1 MKKEELKKLIQES
14 INEVY
19 EEQNAIRILREDFD
33 RDVSSLEEQQVLC
46 EGLVD
51 KGLLTEEQV
60 DEAFFDTIKNL
71 GKNAVASVAAS
82 WKKAKAQGDRDEMK
96 RLEKKLAALKAK
108 SGGGS
113 KSTKPASG
121 AASSSGTAPQS
132 DKPTSGSDVKKKK
145 QNQQNRQ
152 KVAAKAGE
160 TILTAVAKQD
170 PKTAAAIQKAGP
182 EKITAALKNPKVKKK
197 ADKIAAEIAKEKPAD
212 PKQGFL
218 GKVSSWMKK
227 NPVKGAAAIAL
238 LGVVATAAAVG
249 SGGVLP
255 LMGTMLTA
263 GAKGAAIGG
272 GLGGLVRGG
281 MALGK
286 GQGLAAAAKEF
297 GKGAVQGAKSGFV
310 GGAVG
315 GFLGSAFQGFS
326 QGFQQLMSAGSG
338 TVNADELQKAQQTLG
353 AKSQEIAKSPE
364 VPQQQKGE
372 VDDYI
377 AQRISELKARANALN
392 SLGMTQAQ
400 VFGLNDGNFKVVG
413 SDGADHF
420 FNKSGTEITDPNIL
434 SQLKADDQSFRNA
447 YNSVDRTAGTQA
459 GSTDT
464 SFPAQANNRRVI
476 SRSASDF

>member
-1 MKKEELKKLIQES
+1 S
-14 INEVY
+14 
-19 EEQNAIRILREDFD
+19 
-33 RDVSSLEEQQVLC
+33 
-46 EGLVD
+46 
-51 KGLLTEEQV
+51 
-60 DEAFFDTIKNL
+60 
-71 GKNAVASVAAS
+71 SVAAS

-113 KSTKPASG
+113 KSSKVGSKASK
-121 AASSSGTAPQS
+121 SSETTPQS
-132 DKPTSGSDVKKKK
+132 DTRTGGTDTKNKK

-152 KVAAKAGE
+152 KIAAKAGE

-182 EKITAALKNPKVKKK
+182 EKVTAALKNPKVKRK

-310 GGAVG
+310 GGAIG

-338 TVNADELQKAQQTLG
+338 TASVGELEKAQQTLDT
-353 AKSQEIAKSPE
+353 KSQEVEKSPE
-364 VPQQQKGE
+364 VPQKQKSVLAQQM
-372 VDDYI
+372 DDQI
-377 AQRISELKARANALN
+377 NALKARANALN
-392 SLGMTQAQ
+392 SLGMSKGQ

-434 SQLKADDQSFRNA
+434 NQLKADDQSFRNA
-447 YNSVDRTAGTQA
+447 ISGAATK
-459 GSTDT
+459 
-464 SFPAQANNRRVI
+464 RVTPTPQF
-476 SRSASDF
+476 RSDVF

>member
-33 RDVSSLEEQQVLC
+33 RDVATLEEQQVLC
-46 EGLVD
+46 EGLVEN
-51 KGLLTEEQV
+51 GVLTEEQV

-108 SGGGS
+108 SGGDS
-113 KSTKPASG
+113 KSSKVGSRASK
-121 AASSSGTAPQS
+121 SSETTPQS
-132 DKPTSGSDVKKKK
+132 DTRTGGTDTKNKK

-152 KVAAKAGE
+152 KIAAKAGE

-182 EKITAALKNPKVKKK
+182 EKVTAALKNPKVKRK

-255 LMGTMLTA
+255 LMGTMITA
-263 GAKGAAIGG
+263 GAKGAVIGG

-310 GGAVG
+310 GGAIG

-338 TVNADELQKAQQTLG
+338 TASVGELEKAQQTLDT
-353 AKSQEIAKSPE
+353 KSQEVEKSPE
-364 VPQQQKGE
+364 VPQKQKSVLAQQM
-372 VDDYI
+372 DDQI
-377 AQRISELKARANALN
+377 NALKARANALN
-392 SLGMTQAQ
+392 SLGMSKAQ

-420 FNKSGTEITDPNIL
+420 FNKSGTEITDPNTI

>member
-1 MKKEELKKLIQES
+1 MKKSELKKLIQES

-19 EEQNAIRILREDFD
+19 EEQNTIRILREDFD
-33 RDVSSLEEQQVLC
+33 RDVATLEEQQVLC
-46 EGLVD
+46 EGLVEN
-51 KGLLTEEQV
+51 GVLTEEQV

-113 KSTKPASG
+113 KSSKVGSRTSK
-121 AASSSGTAPQS
+121 SSETTPQSGTQTGRT
-132 DKPTSGSDVKKKK
+132 DTKNKK

-152 KVAAKAGE
+152 KIAAKAGE

-182 EKITAALKNPKVKKK
+182 EKVTAALKNPKVKIK

-263 GAKGAAIGG
+263 GAKGAVIGG

-297 GKGAVQGAKSGFV
+297 GKGAVQGAKSGFL

-326 QGFQQLMSAGSG
+326 QGFQQLMSVGSG
-338 TVNADELQKAQQTLG
+338 TASVGELEKAQQTLD
-353 AKSQEIAKSPE
+353 AKSQEVEKSPE
-364 VPQQQKGE
+364 GPQQQKSAL
-372 VDDYI
+372 
-377 AQRISELKARANALN
+377 AQRMDNEINTLRARANALN
-392 SLGMTQAQ
+392 SLGLSKAQ

-413 SDGADHF
+413 SDGVDHF
-420 FNKSGTEITDPNIL
+420 FNKSGTEITDSNIISKL
-434 SQLKADDQSFRNA
+434 SADDASFRKA
-447 YNSVDRTAGTQA
+447 FNSVDRYNPTVPVTNKV
-459 GSTDT
+459 S
-464 SFPAQANNRRVI
+464 SIEPAN
-476 SRSASDF
+476 F